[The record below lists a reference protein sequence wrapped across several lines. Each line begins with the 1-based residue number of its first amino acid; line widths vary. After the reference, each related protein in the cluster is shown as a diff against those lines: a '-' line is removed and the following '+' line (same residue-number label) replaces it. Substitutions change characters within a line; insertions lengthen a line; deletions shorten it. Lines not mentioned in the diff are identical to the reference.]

1 MSLIQNNTFFLYNDL
16 YSVRTPD
23 NVSCTPVNACV
34 TSNCIVG
41 NYSSCNDCYKT
52 EYCTNKQFADELKKH
67 NQKYLGKTLENDDI
81 KQVYNSEYIK
91 SVNLMVGI
99 IGILSFIFYNK

>member
-16 YSVRTPD
+16 YSVKNPNDRRNCPFNTCD
-23 NVSCTPVNACV
+23 TG
-34 TSNCIVG
+34 NCIVG
-41 NYSSCNDCYKT
+41 NYSSCDNCYKT

-91 SVNLMVGI
+91 SVNLLVGI
-99 IGILSFIFYNK
+99 IGIFSFIFYNK